1 MFIGWKVIS
10 SDVDGRVEGN
20 DYLRGFEE
28 SVFCLA
34 ATGDGW
40 GVRLKLA
47 VLFRCIPVIIADQI
61 QVRLLGATMP
71 CTANLCLSI
80 HAQ

>member
-1 MFIGWKVIS
+1 M
-10 SDVDGRVEGN
+10 EGD

-28 SVFCLA
+28 SIFCLA

-61 QVRLLGATMP
+61 QVNLADMHTSCSDIDKP
-71 CTANLCLSI
+71 HTAAI
-80 HAQ
+80 PQYYEDI